1 MNSKGNR
8 VILILVV
15 GLASFTSAM
24 RELNQLRQFG
34 MEANEFI
41 AQWTEKLTPAEVPP
55 VVLAKFESCGR
66 KQSEPAVELPWL
78 DNVPPTK
85 AEPAKVKKVR
95 RVSVD
100 SAVDPAQFEVRIS
113 NDHDGEQDV
122 PAVYEFP
129 LPSSTFKFRT
139 RKFNFNKISPRD
151 RELLKTLNR
160 SINLRIAS

>member
-24 RELNQLRQFG
+24 RELNQIRQFG
-34 MEANEFI
+34 MEANHFI
-41 AQWTEKLTPAEVPP
+41 AQWTEKLMPAEVPP
-55 VVLAKFESCGR
+55 VVLARVESCGR

-78 DNVPPTK
+78 DNEPPSK
-85 AEPAKVKKVR
+85 AEPVKVKKVR
-95 RVSVD
+95 RIN
-100 SAVDPAQFEVRIS
+100 VDPAQYEVRIL

-129 LPSSTFKFRT
+129 LPSATFKFRT
-139 RKFNFNKISPRD
+139 RKFNFNKLSPRD
-151 RELLKTLNR
+151 REILKTLNR
-160 SINLRIAS
+160 SINLHIAS